1 MDKIGFGIIG
11 CGTISGTHRKAI
23 ETVEAAELV
32 ACCDVIEERA
42 AKLAGEAGI
51 GDSYYRDLEDM
62 LARDDVQAVSVCTP
76 SGMHAEHAI
85 AAAEAGKHILC
96 EKPLD
101 VTLKKIDDMIA
112 AAESHDVKLAGVF
125 QRRTY
130 ESTRRVREAVRTG
143 RLGKL
148 VLGDCYQK
156 YFRSHEYYA
165 SGDWRATWELDGGG
179 ALMNQGVHGIDL
191 IVYLMGPVR
200 RLTAYCRRLVRNI
213 EVEDTAIALLEYENG
228 ALGVLEGTTSVTPG
242 MGCKVEISGDLGTI
256 GLSGDT
262 ITTWDIPG
270 EDGGMPDDLSELTV
284 SELRDLADTR
294 NVDLSG
300 LTRKTQIIEAIEASQ
315 AGTEGTASDPTALTA
330 TGHVAHVQDLC
341 QAIAEDR
348 EPAIPGREARKAV
361 EVIKAIY
368 KSSREGGATVELPLS
383 YVDDGP
389 GID

>member
-11 CGTISGTHRKAI
+11 CGVISRTHAKAI
-23 ETVEAAELV
+23 AAVDAAELV
-32 ACCDVIEERA
+32 ACCDIDEEKA
-42 AKLAGEAGI
+42 AAWAEEHDL
-51 GDSYYRDLEDM
+51 GDNYHRDLEDL
-62 LARDDVQAVSVCTP
+62 LARDDIQAVCICTP
-76 SGMHAEHAI
+76 SGMHSEHAI
-85 AAAEAGKHILC
+85 MAAQAGKHMLC

-101 VTLKKIDDMIA
+101 ITLKKIDDMIA
-112 AAESHDVKLAGVF
+112 AAEENDVKLAGVF

-143 RLGKL
+143 KLGKL
-148 VLGDCYQK
+148 VIGDCYQK

-165 SGDWRATWELDGGG
+165 SGDWRATWDLDGGG

-191 IVYLMGPVR
+191 ILHLMGPVKR
-200 RLTAYCRRLVRNI
+200 VSAIARRLVRNI
-213 EVEDTAIALLEYENG
+213 QVEDTAVAILEYENG

-242 MGCKVEISGDLGTI
+242 TGCEVEISGDDGTV

-262 ITTWDIPG
+262 ITKWEFPG
-270 EDGGMPDDLSELTV
+270 SDEEEQEVNEEGEV
-284 SELRDLADTR
+284 
-294 NVDLSG
+294 
-300 LTRKTQIIEAIEASQ
+300 
-315 AGTEGTASDPTALTA
+315 GTASDPTALTT
-330 TGHVAHVQDLC
+330 TGHAEHVRDLC
-341 QAIAEDR
+341 EAIVEDR

-368 KSSREGGATVELPLS
+368 KSSREGGAPVELPLS

>member
-11 CGTISGTHRKAI
+11 CGVISGTHRKAI
-23 ETVEAAELV
+23 EEVDAAELV
-32 ACCDVIEERA
+32 ACCDIVEEK
-42 AKLAGEAGI
+42 AKALAEEAGI
-51 GDSYYRDLEDM
+51 GDNYYRDLEDM
-62 LARDDVQAVSVCTP
+62 LERDDLHAVCVCTP
-76 SGMHAEHAI
+76 SGMHSEQAI
-85 AAAEAGKHILC
+85 TAANAGKHILC

-112 AAESHDVKLAGVF
+112 AADRNNVKLAGVF

-130 ESTRRVREAVRTG
+130 DSTKRVREAVRTG
-143 RLGKL
+143 KLGKL

-191 IVYLMGPVR
+191 IIHLMGPVAR
-200 RLTAYCRRLVRNI
+200 VTAIARRLVRNI
-213 EVEDTAIALLEYENG
+213 AVEDTAVALLEYENG

-242 MGCKVEISGDLGTI
+242 YGCKVEIHGDNGTI
-256 GLSGDT
+256 GLSGDN
-262 ITTWDIPG
+262 ITMWDIPG
-270 EDGGMPDDLSELTV
+270 EEEEGAAEEG
-284 SELRDLADTR
+284 
-294 NVDLSG
+294 
-300 LTRKTQIIEAIEASQ
+300 
-315 AGTEGTASDPTALTA
+315 AGEGTAADPTALTA

-341 QAIAEDR
+341 EAIMEDR
-348 EPAIPGREARKAV
+348 EPAIPGHEARKAV

-368 KSSREGGATVELPLS
+368 KSSREGGAPIELPLS

-389 GID
+389 GIY